1 MKIIDRK
8 KNIFKLSQGEYIA
21 PEKIE
26 GVLVQS
32 AAAAQVFIHG
42 ISIKSSVVG
51 IVIPDV
57 DMIQAWCADR
67 GVNGEFEDLCKS
79 KEVEKLIYDD
89 MIAIGRKRDLKSFE
103 LVSDLLM
110 YSVIISTLIPVPD
123 RMV

>member
-57 DMIQAWCADR
+57 DTLEGWCSGKGIH
-67 GVNGEFEDLCKS
+67 GVYEDLCKN
-79 KEVEKLIYDD
+79 EQVQKLIYND
-89 MIAIGRKRDLKSFE
+89 MIEIGRKRGLKSFE
-103 LVSDLLM
+103 LVSALRM
-110 YSVIISTLIPVPD
+110 Y
-123 RMV
+123 